1 MIVKVLI
8 KIKRNSI
15 DILSKLLTLFC
26 YILGEA
32 AVDMAFYS
40 RFIFKLPFHF
50 RFLT

>member
-40 RFIFKLPFHF
+40 RFIFKLPFLF